1 MKENINKRS
10 AVVTGASKGIGAAI
24 AIKLAE
30 DGYPVVINYL
40 KSKENAENVL
50 KKIKDFGGEGLAF
63 KCDVQ
68 DNNQVKAMIEK
79 ANKEFRGVD
88 VLINNASDNIFNKSF
103 NNLDWKDIENHI
115 NILIKGAFNTCK
127 YVVPIME
134 NQGTGKII
142 NITSIYTD
150 DKPPLKTYDYVIAKS
165 GLSSFTKSLAA
176 EYGVKGIKVNNVSPG
191 MTSTTLIKNIP
202 DKTKLVA
209 QMKTPLR
216 RIARVEDVANVV
228 SSLVGKAG
236 DFITGETI
244 RVCGGL
250 KMI

>member
-103 NNLDWKDIENHI
+103 N
-115 NILIKGAFNTCK
+115 
-127 YVVPIME
+127 
-134 NQGTGKII
+134 
-142 NITSIYTD
+142 
-150 DKPPLKTYDYVIAKS
+150 KTYPV
-165 GLSSFTKSLAA
+165 
-176 EYGVKGIKVNNVSPG
+176 
-191 MTSTTLIKNIP
+191 
-202 DKTKLVA
+202 
-209 QMKTPLR
+209 
-216 RIARVEDVANVV
+216 
-228 SSLVGKAG
+228 
-236 DFITGETI
+236 
-244 RVCGGL
+244 
-250 KMI
+250 